1 MSPRQRSYYHATLWP
16 AVCAAQGWAATDRD
30 RRAKVTQEA
39 TGVPSTRD
47 LDQHQ
52 ITALFALCGHLA
64 GYPAATA
71 TWHRIQR
78 TSARAVNLQR
88 QGEHHRAAAGYRAG
102 GKADMGRFRKIGD
115 DAIAPEMDEREAAQY
130 AMTMRARAASARRR
144 IATAAAADEIDCPY

>member
-1 MSPRQRSYYHATLWP
+1 MNPRQRSYYHADLWP
-16 AVCAAQGWAATDRD
+16 AACAAQGWDPRD
-30 RRAKVTQEA
+30 NERRREVTQEA

-64 GYPAATA
+64 GFASATD

-78 TSARAVNLQR
+78 TGARAVNLQR

-102 GKADMGRFRKIGD
+102 GRLDMDRFRKLGD
-115 DAIAPEMDEREAAQY
+115 GEIEPEMSEAEATRY

-144 IATAAAADEIDCPY
+144 VATASAAEEIDRPF